1 GNRPD
6 PRGADRTGRLALNP
20 RSTDA
25 WTGISM
31 KLEPLVPDWAAPDWV
46 SAFATTRAGGVSA
59 GPWGLAGGHPG
70 GLNLG
75 VACGDEPAAVME
87 NRARLRR
94 LLPSAPIWLRQVHG
108 RDVLRVERAP
118 VGGAPAPVADAAV
131 TASAGCVLAIQ
142 TADCLPVL
150 FADAQ
155 RRVVGAAHAGW
166 RGLAG
171 GWRYVRGRSSRC
183 APWAHRR
190 GACTA
195 GSVPVSG
202 PRRSRSVTRS
212 ATRSLRVTKGRRC
225 TFEHVPHPANGLPTC
240 RGWPGAGCLPPASW
254 RFAKAGSAPWAIRRG
269 SFPIVAMASAAGWS
283 P

>member
-1 GNRPD
+1 
-6 PRGADRTGRLALNP
+6 
-20 RSTDA
+20 
-25 WTGISM
+25 M

-131 TASAGCVLAIQ
+131 TASADCVLAIQ

-171 GWRYVRGRSSRC
+171 GVLESTIESMC
-183 APWAHRR
+183 AI
-190 GACTA
+190 G
-195 GSVPVSG
+195 
-202 PRRSRSVTRS
+202 
-212 ATRSLRVTKGRRC
+212 
-225 TFEHVPHPANGLPTC
+225 
-240 RGWPGAGCLPPASW
+240 
-254 RFAKAGSAPWAIRRG
+254 
-269 SFPIVAMASAAGWS
+269 ASAASLHAWIGPGIGPQAFEVGDDVRHAFTAGDEGAAVHFRACAASGKWLADLPGLARRRLLAAGVVAIRES
-283 P
+283 GLCTVGDPARFFSYRRDGQCGRMVSLIWVTRR